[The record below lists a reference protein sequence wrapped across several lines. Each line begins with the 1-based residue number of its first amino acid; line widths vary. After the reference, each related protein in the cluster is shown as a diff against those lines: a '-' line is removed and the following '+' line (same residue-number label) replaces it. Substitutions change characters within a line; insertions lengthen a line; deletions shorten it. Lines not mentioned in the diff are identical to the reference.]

1 MRLIRK
7 RFYPEEEIDISSDQI
22 VYLGEQVLVTKW
34 LPIKK
39 REDIKWGASCIYFD
53 KGIKISKV
61 YGNDDR
67 LIYTYCDIINTRKDE
82 EKIVTEDLL
91 VDVVV
96 YPDGSY
102 KIMDIDELVMLRREN
117 KISEEMLLDAL
128 FKLNFLLNDIY
139 NGFKLDKVEEYLRE
153 KGVKNQNDNYW

>member
-22 VYLGEQVLVTKW
+22 IYLDDTVLVTKW

-61 YGNDDR
+61 YGHDDR
-67 LIYTYCDIINTRKDE
+67 LIYTYCDIINTRKDK

-102 KIMDIDELVMLRREN
+102 KVMDIDELVVLRREN
-117 KISEEMLLDAL
+117 RISEEIVLDAL
-128 FKLNFLLNDIY
+128 YKLNFLLNDIY
-139 NGFKLDKVEEYLRE
+139 NGFGLDKVEEYLKKKE
-153 KGVKNQNDNYW
+153 

>member
-22 VYLGEQVLVTKW
+22 VYLDEQVLVTKW

-61 YGNDDR
+61 YGHDDR
-67 LIYTYCDIINTRKDE
+67 LIYTYCDIINTRKDK

-102 KIMDIDELVMLRREN
+102 RIMDIDELVMLRKEN
-117 KISEEMLLDAL
+117 KISEEIVLDAL
-128 FKLNFLLNDIY
+128 QKLNFLLNDIY
-139 NGFKLDKVEEYLRE
+139 NGFELDKVEKYIE
-153 KGVKNQNDNYW
+153 KKE